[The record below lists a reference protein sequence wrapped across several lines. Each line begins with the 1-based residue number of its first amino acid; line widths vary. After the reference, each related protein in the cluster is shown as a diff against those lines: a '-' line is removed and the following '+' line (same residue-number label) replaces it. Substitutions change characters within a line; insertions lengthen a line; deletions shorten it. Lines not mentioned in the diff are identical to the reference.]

1 MVMGVKYRNN
11 MDERDYKA
19 MNKLFEPNQNRKLFT
34 ITIEV
39 FENCASTA
47 IANDG
52 DYQCTYHEIIGA
64 LETQKVGLLMNQRDK
79 NLEHFK
85 K

>member
-1 MVMGVKYRNN
+1 

-19 MNKLFEPNQNRKLFT
+19 MNATENKLFEPNKNKKLFT
-34 ITIEV
+34 ITIEL

-47 IANDG
+47 IANEG

-64 LETQKVGLLMNQRDK
+64 LETQKIGLLMNQREK

>member
-1 MVMGVKYRNN
+1 

-19 MNKLFEPNQNRKLFT
+19 MNKAFEPNQNRKLFT

-47 IANDG
+47 IANYG
-52 DYQCTYHEIIGA
+52 DYLCTYHEIIGA
-64 LETQKVGLLMNQRDK
+64 LETQKIGLLINQREK
-79 NLEHFK
+79 NLEHLK
-85 K
+85 SDNQ

>member
-1 MVMGVKYRNN
+1 

-19 MNKLFEPNQNRKLFT
+19 LNARENKLFEPNKDKKLFT
-34 ITIEV
+34 VTIEV
-39 FENCASTA
+39 YENCASVA

-64 LETQKVGLLMNQRDK
+64 LETQKIGFIFTQREK
-79 NLEHFK
+79 NVEHFK
-85 K
+85 SDNK